1 MAITETRPPTE
12 STAESAEP
20 ERFIGLPDH
29 EQSGLVGFLGTG
41 DHVSLG
47 RAYIVVSLLLGV
59 LALADAA
66 LYTADRAKT
75 HPSFTQH
82 LFQVFTS
89 SRITLVFV
97 VAIPLLVG
105 LATCI
110 TPLQVGA
117 NTVAFPRA
125 AAMAFWGWLVGS
137 GLVVAAYAIDGG
149 PAGGR
154 AKAVDLSYAGLA
166 LVLASLLVATVC
178 IMTTVIALRPPGL
191 WLDRV
196 PMFSW
201 SMVVAGTVWLLTLPV
216 LLANILL
223 VYVDHH
229 YGRPSSFGIG
239 FNQWPQI
246 SWAFTQPQIYAIVIP
261 ALGIVNDV
269 VATLSGARQKHRSAM
284 MATIGA
290 FGILTFGA
298 YAQPAYYPNVYN
310 EALFITMSILV
321 ILPLLA
327 AFGGWAATLRAGR
340 PMLKS
345 PLLFVLGAALVTL
358 VATLA
363 GSLFTIEKLRLH
375 DASGFAKDGIVT
387 LPFAD
392 GHFLLVVSAATLA
405 ALGGVVFWCPKVFGR
420 LANDG
425 LAKLAALVG
434 VVGGLVAGLPML
446 VYGFALKSSSLLN
459 SAHFLNGT
467 SALGT
472 VLVAA
477 AVVLVAVA
485 VLMGERSPDDDAWGV
500 GQTLEWSVA
509 SPPPAGGFGQLERV
523 VSAEPLLDR
532 AEAAADVSP
541 SGSTD
546 VVGAS

>member
-12 STAESAEP
+12 STADEAEP

-29 EQSGLVGFLGTG
+29 EQSGPVGFLGTG
-41 DHVSLG
+41 DHLSLG
-47 RAYIVVSLLLGV
+47 RAWIVLSLLLGI
-59 LALADAA
+59 LAFADAA
-66 LYTADRAKT
+66 LFTADSTKT
-75 HPSFTQH
+75 HPSFAQH
-82 LFQVFTS
+82 LFQVYTS
-89 SRITLVFV
+89 SRVTLVFL
-97 VAIPLLVG
+97 VAMPLLIG

-125 AAMAFWGWLVGS
+125 AALAFWGWLVGS
-137 GLVVAAYAIDGG
+137 GLLVAAYAIDGG

-154 AKAVDLSYAGLA
+154 AKAVDLSFAALA
-166 LVLASLLVATVC
+166 MVVASLIVASIC
-178 IMTTVIALRPPGL
+178 IVTTVIALRAPGL

-201 SMVVAGTVWLLTLPV
+201 SMVVAGTVWLLALPV
-216 LLANILL
+216 LLANIVL

-246 SWAFTQPQIYAIVIP
+246 SWAFAQPQIYAVAIP
-261 ALGIVNDV
+261 VLGLANDV

-290 FGILTFGA
+290 FGILAFGA
-298 YAQPAYYPNVYN
+298 WAQPAFYPDVYN
-310 EALFITMSILV
+310 EALFISMSVLI
-321 ILPLLA
+321 ILPVLV
-327 AFGGWAATLRAGR
+327 AFGGWAITLRGGR

-345 PLLFVLGAALVTL
+345 PLLFVLGAALVAL
-358 VATLA
+358 LATLA
-363 GSLFTIEKLRLH
+363 GALFSIKDLRLD
-375 DASGFAKDGIVT
+375 DASGWAKHGVTT

-392 GHFLLVVSAATLA
+392 GHFLLVVSAVTLA
-405 ALGGVVFWCPKVFGR
+405 GLGGVLYWCPKIFGR

-434 VVGGLVAGLPML
+434 VVGGLVAGLPLL
-446 VYGFALKSSSLLN
+446 VYGFALKSSSLLD

-467 SALGT
+467 SSLGT
-472 VLVAA
+472 LLVAVS
-477 AVVLVAVA
+477 VVLVVAA
-485 VLMGERSPDDDAWGV
+485 VLMGRRGVDDDAWGV
-500 GQTLEWSVA
+500 GQTFEWSVA
-509 SPPPAGGFGQLERV
+509 SPPVPGGFGQLERV
-523 VSAEPLLDR
+523 DSAEPLLDR
-532 AEAAADVSP
+532 NEP
-541 SGSTD
+541 EE
-546 VVGAS
+546 VG

>member
-12 STAESAEP
+12 STADEAEP

-41 DHVSLG
+41 DHLSLG
-47 RAYIVVSLLLGV
+47 RAYIVVSLLFGV
-59 LALADAA
+59 LAFADAA

-82 LFQVFTS
+82 LFQVYTS
-89 SRITLVFV
+89 SRITLVFL

-149 PAGGR
+149 PTGGR

-166 LVLASLLVATVC
+166 LVLASILVASIC
-178 IMTTVIALRPPGL
+178 IITTVIALRTPGL

-201 SMVVAGTVWLLTLPV
+201 SMVVAATVWLLTLPA

-223 VYVDHH
+223 IYVDHH
-229 YGRPSSFGIG
+229 YGRPASFGIG

-246 SWAFTQPQIYAIVIP
+246 SWAFAQPQIYVIAIP
-261 ALGIVNDV
+261 ALGIANDV

-298 YAQPAYYPNVYN
+298 YAQPAFYPNVYN
-310 EALFITMSILV
+310 EALFIAMSVVV
-321 ILPLLA
+321 ILPVLA

-340 PMLKS
+340 PLMKS

-358 VATLA
+358 LATVA
-363 GSLFTIEKLRLH
+363 GGLFTIRPLRLH
-375 DASGFAKDGIVT
+375 DTTALAKHGVT
-387 LPFAD
+387 TIPFAD
-392 GHFLLVVSAATLA
+392 GHFLLVASAATLA
-405 ALGGVVFWCPKVFGR
+405 ALGGVLYWCPKIFGR

-425 LAKLAALVG
+425 LAKLAAVVG
-434 VVGGLVAGLPML
+434 VVGGLVAGLPLL
-446 VYGFALKSSSLLN
+446 VYGFALKSSSLLD

-467 SALGT
+467 SALGSA
-472 VLVAA
+472 LVAA
-477 AVVLVAVA
+477 AVVLVVVA
-485 VLMGERSPDDDAWGV
+485 VLMGRRGADDDAWGV
-500 GQTLEWSVA
+500 GQTLEWSVG
-509 SPPPAGGFGQLERV
+509 SPPVAGGFGPLERV

-532 AEAAADVSP
+532 ADASATATEAS
-541 SGSTD
+541 
-546 VVGAS
+546 